1 MIRPTHLLILL
12 ILLLAVAMA
21 PARAADPLPAVL
33 SLKADRSL
41 LLDVARAGSR
51 LVAVGERGHILLS
64 DDAGGTWRQVRVPT
78 RVMLSAVYFP
88 TPEVGFVVGH
98 DSTVLGTRD
107 AGETWSLQYFR
118 EFTGLVE
125 EPASLDEDL
134 DDEVSDEDFYAEEQ
148 SEESRG
154 GVARDGV
161 PLLDVWFADASTGVA
176 VGAYGLLLR
185 TEDGGRTWQD
195 RSDSM
200 PNRDGWHLNA
210 IAGVPGMSDAVFIGG
225 EKGTI
230 YRSTDRGRTF
240 VALSSP
246 VSGSIFGLLS
256 TSGKTLYA
264 FGLQGEV
271 IRSTRLGEAWDR
283 LDSGVTS
290 GLNDGCVAASG
301 AVVITGNAGVILTAA
316 HDDSPLVGHVRADRQ
331 AVLSCAQADRGLVLV
346 GDGGVLRSTSGGNA
360 L

>member
-12 ILLLAVAMA
+12 LAIAIA
-21 PARAADPLPAVL
+21 PAKAADPLPAVL

-41 LLDVARAGSR
+41 LLDVARAGGR

-64 DDAGGTWRQVRVPT
+64 DDDGRSWRQVPVPT

-88 TPEVGFVVGH
+88 TQEVGFVVGH
-98 DSTVLGTRD
+98 DSTILGTRD
-107 AGETWSLQYFR
+107 AGETWSLLHFR
-118 EFTGLVE
+118 EFTGLAE
-125 EPASLDEDL
+125 EPESSAGDF
-134 DDEVSDEDFYAEEQ
+134 DDEVSDEDFYAEDQGEQ
-148 SEESRG
+148 SRG
-154 GVARDGV
+154 RVARDGV
-161 PLLDVWFADASTGVA
+161 PLLDVWFADASVGVA

-185 TEDGGRTWQD
+185 TEDGGSTWQD

-210 IAGVPGMSDAVFIGG
+210 IAGVPGLPDTTFIGG

-246 VSGSIFGLLS
+246 VNGSIFGLLS
-256 TSGKTLYA
+256 TSDKTLYA

-290 GLNDGCVAASG
+290 GLNDGCVTASG
-301 AVVITGNAGVILTAA
+301 AVVIAGNAGVILTAA
-316 HDDSPLVGHVRADRQ
+316 HDGAPLVGHVRVDRQ
-331 AVLSCAQADRGLVLV
+331 AVLSCAQADGGLVLV
-346 GDGGVLRSTSGGNA
+346 GDGGVRRSTSAGKA